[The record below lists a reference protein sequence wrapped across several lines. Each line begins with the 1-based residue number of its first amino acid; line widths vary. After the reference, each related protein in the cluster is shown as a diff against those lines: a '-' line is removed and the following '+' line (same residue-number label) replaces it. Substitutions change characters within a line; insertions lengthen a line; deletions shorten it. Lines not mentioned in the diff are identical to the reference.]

1 MQILLAQEP
10 LHWYVDYFK
19 YDDAIVLKHIVV
31 ASKQLKE
38 VQCVKQKPPFKL
50 KNLQSLKGGS
60 VCLTKVSCKL
70 KNLQSLK
77 VHWFVDCFKYD
88 HAIVLKHILL
98 WPADNL
104 RMLSMLNKNYHSN

>member
-50 KNLQSLKGGS
+50 KNLQSLK
-60 VCLTKVSCKL
+60 
-70 KNLQSLK
+70 